1 MRRIALALPDTAAAA
16 LYLWCWLAP
25 LSLMPK
31 LVGLLVL
38 VLLIEFVVI
47 QAGPFIGNV
56 VYGDRLG
63 LTPRQRRR
71 SAAILGAT
79 YLAFA
84 GLAAAS
90 FDAWFPFL
98 IFVWL
103 LAVKVCAAV
112 LDRDPHALGRER
124 EMTVWILSV
133 CYYFAAIFVTLFV
146 PLPMLGITQ
155 DGEVYGLRG
164 QYEWANY
171 PYKAIAAGFFYFLAL
186 AVTRLLPRRATLGLS
201 SSVGDETSAS
211 DRGRS
216 AT

>member
-1 MRRIALALPDTAAAA
+1 MRRIALALPDAAAAA

-25 LSLMPK
+25 LALMPK

-84 GLAAAS
+84 GLATAS

-103 LAVKVCAAV
+103 LGVKVFAAV

-124 EMTVWILSV
+124 VVGRVIPAVERTASRDPMPIARRWIWPRSGR
-133 CYYFAAIFVTLFV
+133 A
-146 PLPMLGITQ
+146 
-155 DGEVYGLRG
+155 RG
-164 QYEWANY
+164 S
-171 PYKAIAAGFFYFLAL
+171 P
-186 AVTRLLPRRATLGLS
+186 TC
-201 SSVGDETSAS
+201 
-211 DRGRS
+211 
-216 AT
+216 

>member
-1 MRRIALALPDTAAAA
+1 MRRIAIALPDAAAA
-16 LYLWCWLAP
+16 AIYLWCWLAP
-25 LSLMPK
+25 LALMPK

-84 GLAAAS
+84 GLAAVS
-90 FDAWFPFL
+90 FGAWFPFL

-103 LAVKVCAAV
+103 FGVKLFAAV
-112 LDRDPHALGRER
+112 HGRDPNATGRER

-133 CYYFAAIFVTLFV
+133 SYYFAAIFVTMFV
-146 PLPMLGITQ
+146 PFPMLGITQ
-155 DGEVYGLRG
+155 DGEVFGLRG

-171 PYKAIAAGFFYFLAL
+171 PYKAIAAGFLYFLSLAL
-186 AVTRLLPRRATLGLS
+186 TRLFLHGTALDLS
-201 SSVGDETSAS
+201 RSDEKEKARSDS
-211 DRGRS
+211 DRG
-216 AT
+216 AA